1 MFEIRQA
8 TPGSVK
14 FLRIQLATARAFLD
28 IAQTSRGQ
36 DALQRNLHNA
46 EVAIAAINR
55 VLTLDE
61 IDRQD
66 AEEIRSAAR
75 AIADQL
81 DSFSAR

>member
-8 TPGSVK
+8 TPGGVK

-28 IAQTSRGQ
+28 IAETARGEE
-36 DALQRNLHNA
+36 ALQRNLHNA

-55 VLTLDE
+55 ALTMGE
-61 IDRQD
+61 FDREH
-66 AEEIRSAAR
+66 AEEIRSAAQ
-75 AIADQL
+75 AITEQL